1 MISRKPQRRESLYI
15 DIHAIRANHLR
26 SFVTSIEARVTGAGP
41 AYGTILA
48 MPVDAIGPTGKFAIL
63 AVGTSTAQYRRPKS
77 TPITKNH
84 SLNSQKRLTTPEQR
98 ADSPVY

>member
-63 AVGTSTAQYRRPKS
+63 AVEDKYCPIPTTQIDTHHKEPLLKFAKTLDNAGTTC
-77 TPITKNH
+77 
-84 SLNSQKRLTTPEQR
+84 
-98 ADSPVY
+98 